1 MRRMLSVKRILL
13 KLSGEA
19 LQGSSDHG
27 IDVTFM
33 QELATKIIS
42 LRKRDFEI
50 VIVIGGGNIFR
61 GVSGAAKG
69 LDRSSADYMGMLA
82 TIMNGIAL
90 GDAVEKLGQPVR
102 IMSAFDV
109 PCVAEMFIR
118 RRALKHLDVG
128 RIVIAVGGTGNPY
141 YTTDSAAVL
150 RALELGCECVIK
162 GTKVDGIYDKD
173 PAKHTDAQK
182 YDIISIDE
190 ALAKGL
196 RIMDQSAIALARDE
210 KLPLFVCRIQ
220 DIDQIGTDTVRGTY
234 VYVEN
239 NQQSS

>member
-1 MRRMLSVKRILL
+1 MIRRMQSVRRILL

-19 LQGSSDHG
+19 LQGNNEHGG
-27 IDVTFM
+27 IDVVFL
-33 QELATKIIS
+33 QDLAHKVIS
-42 LRKRDFEI
+42 LRQRGLEI

-82 TIMNGIAL
+82 TILNGIAL
-90 GDAVEKLGQPVR
+90 GDAISKLGQPVA
-102 IMSAFDV
+102 IMSAIDV
-109 PCVAEMFIR
+109 PCVAEMFVR
-118 RRALKHLDVG
+118 RHALEHIAAG
-128 RIVIAVGGTGNPY
+128 HIVIAVGGTGNPY

-150 RALELGCECVIK
+150 RALELQCECVVK

-173 PAKHTDAQK
+173 PSQHPDARK
-182 YDIISIDE
+182 YDILSIDE
-190 ALAKGL
+190 ALSKGL

-220 DIDQIGTDTVRGTY
+220 DIDRIGTDMIHGTY
-234 VYVEN
+234 VYID
-239 NQQSS
+239 Q